1 MITVI
6 SSSRRET
13 CAIGAIVAASLA
25 PGDTVVLTGELGG
38 GKTAFVSGAVSGLGC
53 VDFVSSPT
61 FAIVQ
66 EYEGPVAIAHAD
78 LYRLGSVQEL
88 FDFGFEEL
96 FDGSRVVFVEWGDRA
111 LDVLPPCYLHVS
123 LQHRA
128 DPDERLVCLVGEGS
142 DWRDRLVT
150 IEAALG
156 ASGESR
162 SMKTP
167 Q

>member
-13 CAIGAIVAASLA
+13 AAIGGVVAGWLN

-38 GKTAFVSGAVSGLGC
+38 GKTALVSGAVSALGC
-53 VDFVSSPT
+53 ADAVSSPT

-66 EYEGPVAIAHAD
+66 EYEGPVPIAHAD

-96 FDGSRVVFVEWGDRA
+96 FDGTRVVFVEWGDRA
-111 LDVLPPCYLHVS
+111 LDVLPASYLHIS
-123 LQHRA
+123 MQHRA
-128 DPDERLVCLVGEGS
+128 NPDERLVELIAHGT
-142 DWRDRLVT
+142 DWIDRLVA
-150 IEAALG
+150 IEVALD
-156 ASGESR
+156 ASLGIQRLKAS
-162 SMKTP
+162 